1 MEFGEAQL
9 PSRFQYDQ
17 CEGFQSFCHI
27 LAVYWNE
34 GIDKVHE
41 MKTPKAIRLDRPPT
55 IIDVAKEAKVGVM
68 SVSRVINNHPSV
80 KSSTRAK
87 VMKAIAKTG
96 FSPNDAARM
105 LKGRM
110 GRTIGL
116 VVPDLSD
123 FFSSCFH
130 AVQEVAIRHDY
141 QTLVVATGRSV
152 AVEDRQLESIQTHRV
167 AGLLIVTSGSDGRR
181 LKMLQDS
188 GVPVVALDRP
198 VAGLHAD
205 AVLVENREGAEQ
217 GVRHL
222 IEHGHKRIACVGFD
236 SGSYTVRERIE
247 GYKLAMRG
255 AGLQPILFCDVN
267 TLEAMQALVLRWS
280 AAKDRPTAVFSLKRI
295 SSVLLIQ
302 ALHFHKLR
310 VPEDIAV
317 VGFDDF
323 ELAEVLGSPLTVVHQ
338 SPTEIARAAAELLFK
353 KIADVREGR
362 FAEKQTSKMLFT
374 TDLIIRRSCGCSG
387 KE

>member
-1 MEFGEAQL
+1 
-9 PSRFQYDQ
+9 
-17 CEGFQSFCHI
+17 
-27 LAVYWNE
+27 
-34 GIDKVHE
+34 
-41 MKTPKAIRLDRPPT
+41 
-55 IIDVAKEAKVGVM
+55 
-68 SVSRVINNHPSV
+68 
-80 KSSTRAK
+80 
-87 VMKAIAKTG
+87 
-96 FSPNDAARM
+96 
-105 LKGRM
+105 
-110 GRTIGL
+110 
-116 VVPDLSD
+116 
-123 FFSSCFH
+123 
-130 AVQEVAIRHDY
+130 
-141 QTLVVATGRSV
+141 
-152 AVEDRQLESIQTHRV
+152 
-167 AGLLIVTSGSDGRR
+167 
-181 LKMLQDS
+181 MLQDS

>member
-1 MEFGEAQL
+1 MA
-9 PSRFQYDQ
+9 
-17 CEGFQSFCHI
+17 
-27 LAVYWNE
+27 N
-34 GIDKVHE
+34 
-41 MKTPKAIRLDRPPT
+41 PKKLRDRPPT
-55 IIDVAKEAKVGVM
+55 IIDVANEAKVGVM

-87 VMKAIAKTG
+87 VMKAIVKTG
-96 FSPNDAARM
+96 YTPNDAARM
-105 LKGRM
+105 LKGRT

-130 AVQEVAIRHDY
+130 SVQDVAMRHGY

-152 AVEDRQLESIQTHRV
+152 LVEDAQLESIRNHRI
-167 AGLLIVTSGSDGRR
+167 AGLLIVTSGSDGSR

-198 VAGLHAD
+198 VSGIRAD

-247 GYKLAMRG
+247 GYNVAMRS
-255 AGLQPILFCDVN
+255 AGLQPVLFTNVN
-267 TLEAMQALVLRWS
+267 SLEAMQALVHGWATS
-280 AAKDRPTAVFSLKRI
+280 KDRPRAAFSVKRI
-295 SSVLLIQ
+295 SSVYLIQ
-302 ALHFHKLR
+302 ALHRHKLR

-323 ELAEVLGSPLTVVHQ
+323 ELAEVLGTPLTVVRQ
-338 SPTEIARAAAELLFK
+338 SPTEAARAAAELLFE
-353 KIADVREGR
+353 KITDLREGNAGR
-362 FAEKQTSKMLFT
+362 KQVAKMFLPV
-374 TDLIIRRSCGCSG
+374 DLIIRRSCGCP
-387 KE
+387 ERN

>member
-1 MEFGEAQL
+1 MTNPRTMRRG
-9 PSRFQYDQ
+9 
-17 CEGFQSFCHI
+17 
-27 LAVYWNE
+27 
-34 GIDKVHE
+34 
-41 MKTPKAIRLDRPPT
+41 RPPT

-80 KSSTRAK
+80 KSSTRSK
-87 VMKAIAKTG
+87 VMKAIVKTG
-96 FSPNDAARM
+96 YSPNDAARM
-105 LKGRM
+105 LKGRA

-123 FFSSCFH
+123 FFASCFH

-141 QTLVVATGRSV
+141 QTVVVATGKSV
-152 AVEDRQLESIQTHRV
+152 AVEDSQLESIKKHRV
-167 AGLLIVTSGSDGRR
+167 AGLIIVTSGSDGRR
-181 LKMLQDS
+181 LRMLQES

-198 VAGLHAD
+198 VAGLQTD

-255 AGLQPILFCDVN
+255 AGLDPVLFSDVN
-267 TLEAMQALVLRWS
+267 TFEAMQALVLRWS
-280 AAKDRPTAVFSLKRI
+280 SAKDRPTAAFSVKRI
-295 SSVLLIQ
+295 SSVHLIR
-302 ALHFHKLR
+302 ALHLHKLR

-323 ELAEVLGSPLTVVHQ
+323 ELAEVLGTPLTVVRQ
-338 SPTEIARAAAELLFK
+338 SPTDIARAAAEVLFK
-353 KIADVREGR
+353 KIANVREGQSL
-362 FAEKQTSKMLFT
+362 EIQTSKMLFPV
-374 TDLIIRRSCGCSG
+374 DLIIRRSCGCT
-387 KE
+387 

>member
-1 MEFGEAQL
+1 MINPRARWHG
-9 PSRFQYDQ
+9 
-17 CEGFQSFCHI
+17 
-27 LAVYWNE
+27 
-34 GIDKVHE
+34 
-41 MKTPKAIRLDRPPT
+41 RPPT

-80 KSSTRAK
+80 KHSTRSK
-87 VMKAIAKTG
+87 VMKAIAKIG
-96 FSPNDAARM
+96 YSPNDAARM
-105 LKGRM
+105 LKGRR

-152 AVEDRQLESIQTHRV
+152 AVEDQQLESIQNHRI

-181 LKMLQDS
+181 LKIIQES
-188 GVPVVALDRP
+188 GIPVVALDRP
-198 VAGLHAD
+198 VSGLQAD

-222 IEHGHKRIACVGFD
+222 IEHGHKKIACVGFD

-247 GYKLAMRG
+247 GYKLALRN
-255 AGLQPILFCDVN
+255 AGLESNLFSHVN
-267 TLEAMQALVLRWS
+267 SLEAMQALVLRWS
-280 AAKDRPTAVFSLKRI
+280 AAKDRPTAAFSMKRI
-295 SSVLLIQ
+295 SSVYLIQ
-302 ALHFHKLR
+302 ALHLHKLR

-323 ELAEVLGSPLTVVHQ
+323 ELAEVLGTPLTVVRQ
-338 SPTEIARAAAELLFK
+338 PSTGIARAAAELLFK
-353 KIADVREGR
+353 KIASLQGGGMAEG
-362 FAEKQTSKMLFT
+362 QTAKMLFP
-374 TDLIIRRSCGCSG
+374 TDLIIRRSCGCPAR
-387 KE
+387 E

>member
-1 MEFGEAQL
+1 
-9 PSRFQYDQ
+9 
-17 CEGFQSFCHI
+17 
-27 LAVYWNE
+27 
-34 GIDKVHE
+34 
-41 MKTPKAIRLDRPPT
+41 MKTPRARGRGRPPT

-68 SVSRVINNHPSV
+68 SVSRVLNNHPSV
-80 KSSTRAK
+80 KHSTRSRVLRAVAK
-87 VMKAIAKTG
+87 IG
-96 FSPNDAARM
+96 YSPNDAARM
-105 LKGRM
+105 LKGGR

-152 AVEDRQLESIQTHRV
+152 AVEEQQLESIQNRI
-167 AGLLIVTSGSDGRR
+167 AGLLIVSSGSDGRR
-181 LKMLQDS
+181 LKTIQES

-198 VAGLHAD
+198 VTGMSAD
-205 AVLVENREGAEQ
+205 AVLVENRDGAEQ

-222 IEHGHKRIACVGFD
+222 IEHGHKKIACVGFD

-247 GYKLAMRG
+247 GYNIAMRN
-255 AGLQPILFCDVN
+255 AGLEPILFCQLN
-267 TLEAMQALVLRWS
+267 SLEAMQHLVLRWS
-280 AAKDRPTAVFSLKRI
+280 TTDRPTAAFSLKRI
-295 SSVLLIQ
+295 SSVYLIQ
-302 ALHFHKLR
+302 ALHHHNLR

-323 ELAEVLGSPLTVVHQ
+323 ELAEVLAAPLTVVRQ
-338 SPTEIARAAAELLFK
+338 TPTGMARAAAELLFN
-353 KIADVREGR
+353 KISNLQQGAM
-362 FAEKQTSKMLFT
+362 AEAQTAKMLFPT
-374 TDLIIRRSCGCSG
+374 ELIIRRSCGCPR

>member
-1 MEFGEAQL
+1 
-9 PSRFQYDQ
+9 
-17 CEGFQSFCHI
+17 
-27 LAVYWNE
+27 
-34 GIDKVHE
+34 
-41 MKTPKAIRLDRPPT
+41 
-55 IIDVAKEAKVGVM
+55 M

-80 KSSTRAK
+80 KHSTRAK
-87 VMKAIAKTG
+87 VMKAIARIG
-96 FSPNDAARM
+96 YSPNDAARM
-105 LKGRM
+105 LKGRR

-152 AVEDRQLESIQTHRV
+152 AVEEQQLESIQNRV
-167 AGLLIVTSGSDGRR
+167 AGLLIVSSGSDGTR
-181 LKMLQDS
+181 LKAIQDS
-188 GVPVVALDRP
+188 GIPVVALDRP
-198 VAGLHAD
+198 VAGLQTD

-222 IEHGHKRIACVGFD
+222 IEHGHKKIACVGFD

-247 GYKLAMRG
+247 GYKFAMHN
-255 AGLQPILFCDVN
+255 AGLDPILSTQVN
-267 TLEAMQALVLRWS
+267 SFESMQALAQRWS
-280 AAKDRPTAVFSLKRI
+280 VAKDRDRPTAAFSLKRI
-295 SSVLLIQ
+295 SSVYLLQ

-317 VGFDDF
+317 IGFDDF
-323 ELAEVLGSPLTVVHQ
+323 ELAEVLGTPLTVVRQ
-338 SPTEIARAAAELLFK
+338 TPTRMARAAAELLFK
-353 KIADVREGR
+353 KIANLQEGAA
-362 FAEKQTSKMLFT
+362 AETHTAKTLFPT
-374 TDLIIRRSCGCSG
+374 QLIIRRSCGCTA